1 MLWKFTLCLSMEN
14 TQIRL
19 LVATKTKKMQRESIT
34 SLLHGDILKNRN
46 CFEIGISTGRIGMKN
61 FDMEFY
67 IKRNEDTAKRL
78 YGNRLDENRR
88 VKGTNIW
95 FDAYW
100 RIHTN

>member
-1 MLWKFTLCLSMEN
+1 
-14 TQIRL
+14 
-19 LVATKTKKMQRESIT
+19 
-34 SLLHGDILKNRN
+34 
-46 CFEIGISTGRIGMKN
+46 MKN

-88 VKGTNIW
+88 VKGANIW

>member
-1 MLWKFTLCLSMEN
+1 MVNLPGRINLPFN
-14 TQIRL
+14 F
-19 LVATKTKKMQRESIT
+19 A
-34 SLLHGDILKNRN
+34 N
-46 CFEIGISTGRIGMKN
+46 EIGISTGRIGMKN

>member
-1 MLWKFTLCLSMEN
+1 
-14 TQIRL
+14 
-19 LVATKTKKMQRESIT
+19 MQLELQNVKSNN
-34 SLLHGDILKNRN
+34 K
-46 CFEIGISTGRIGMKN
+46 IGISTGRIGMKN

>member
-1 MLWKFTLCLSMEN
+1 MVN
-14 TQIRL
+14 L
-19 LVATKTKKMQRESIT
+19 LGRINIPFNFANK
-34 SLLHGDILKNRN
+34 L
-46 CFEIGISTGRIGMKN
+46 GISTGGIDMKN

-88 VKGTNIW
+88 VKGANIW

>member
-1 MLWKFTLCLSMEN
+1 MVMNIILYLIHIKK
-14 TQIRL
+14 
-19 LVATKTKKMQRESIT
+19 LV
-34 SLLHGDILKNRN
+34 N
-46 CFEIGISTGRIGMKN
+46 EIGNSTGEIGMKN

>member
-1 MLWKFTLCLSMEN
+1 MVN
-14 TQIRL
+14 L
-19 LVATKTKKMQRESIT
+19 LGRINLPFNFANK
-34 SLLHGDILKNRN
+34 LGIL
-46 CFEIGISTGRIGMKN
+46 TGGIGMKN

-100 RIHTN
+100 RIHTH

>member
-1 MLWKFTLCLSMEN
+1 MK
-14 TQIRL
+14 
-19 LVATKTKKMQRESIT
+19 
-34 SLLHGDILKNRN
+34 ILAN
-46 CFEIGISTGRIGMKN
+46 EIGNSTGGIGMKN
-61 FDMEFY
+61 FDRGCY
-67 IKRNEDTAKRL
+67 VKRNEDTAKRL

>member
-1 MLWKFTLCLSMEN
+1 MK
-14 TQIRL
+14 
-19 LVATKTKKMQRESIT
+19 
-34 SLLHGDILKNRN
+34 ILAN
-46 CFEIGISTGRIGMKN
+46 EIGNSTGGIGMKN
-61 FDMEFY
+61 FDRGFY
-67 IKRNEDTAKRL
+67 VKRNEDTAKRL